1 MTTPYY
7 QDDTVTLY
15 HGDSLTI
22 PEWLE
27 ADVLVT
33 DPPYG
38 RNWRQGRLKNQR
50 GGYESGN
57 AAATTGIA
65 NDSDTSVRDAALKKW
80 GGGCVP

>member
-1 MTTPYY
+1 MPYY
-7 QDDTVTLY
+7 EDESVKLFL
-15 HGDSLTI
+15 GDCLTI

-38 RNWRQGRLKNQR
+38 RNWRQGRLKNR
-50 GGYESGN
+50 GGGYESGN
-57 AAATTGIA
+57 AAAATTGIA

>member
-7 QDDTVTLY
+7 SDDAVTLY
-15 HGDSLTI
+15 HGDCLQL

-38 RNWRQGRLKNQR
+38 TEMIGTGKAAHA
-50 GGYESGN
+50 GGYGRRNLHDPGVS
-57 AAATTGIA
+57 
-65 NDSDTSVRDAALKKW
+65 R
-80 GGGCVP
+80 